1 MIQKDVILRILIRE
15 ARKSKEREGDVM
27 TKAKVEDGSRGRILR
42 RPGHH

>member
-1 MIQKDVILRILIRE
+1 MRILIRE

-27 TKAKVEDGSRGRILR
+27 TKAKVEGGSRGHKLW